1 MKDEYNTKIRRI
13 TTDRE
18 NLAEQKKKL
27 QEKIESLESDLKT
40 QAAKERFILILLVFM
55 NKICSRTYEKAE
67 REI

>member
-40 QAAKERFILILLVFM
+40 QAAKERLFVIQFVFM
-55 NKICSRTYEKAE
+55 IKELFMNL
-67 REI
+67 